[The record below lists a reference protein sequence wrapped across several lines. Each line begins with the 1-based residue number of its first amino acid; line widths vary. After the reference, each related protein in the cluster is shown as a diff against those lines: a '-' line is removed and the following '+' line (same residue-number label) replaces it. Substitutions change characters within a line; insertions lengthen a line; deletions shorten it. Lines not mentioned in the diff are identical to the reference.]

1 MGLGP
6 SKNKIKAILQRSCN
20 DEKDMPLNANDCIPF
35 HNECFSQATGPSS
48 FSAPDDPDRVS
59 DSLSIIEA
67 SSVEAIPI
75 TSKASKVQIRQYPYC
90 AVGTLFATF
99 PDNKDKV
106 HQYTCFLIEAN
117 VVVTLASN
125 INNAEFGGK
134 AISVTTSFS
143 NDKISNISYPEE
155 FEKNKLSGTSLA
167 VLLYPDPVIS
177 DWLGVK
183 IASNEELSDK
193 DVLLMA
199 SLGLKETSDDKS
211 VISGDNSSIDNSSNL
226 GAPIV
231 ANSSTTTDGEEKSNV
246 KYMNNSE
253 IHEISTSLTSKM
265 STETNDEKLL
275 QRCRGGPVYYKGYD
289 GGPYVIG
296 FLDKNFAV
304 QQIDENALKF
314 LVKCVNEGK
323 KMRKK
328 VHKNIE
334 EDKIIK
340 LDLARNEFGPLDIK
354 YLTEFDLNNLQSL
367 DLSSN
372 AIKPQGAYFLSQ
384 GNYSNLRVLNLNF
397 NEIGDEGITH
407 IANAIFSSL
416 EQLFLFHNNI
426 SSEGIKSLCKADFI
440 PNLLILS
447 LSENPSITDDGCKII
462 RENKNWSRLA
472 ILNLNRTG
480 LTDTSIEL
488 LSNSAMP
495 NLKKIQLKGNTF
507 TENILDKIQAWKL
520 TGLSI
525 EYDKPKRKGGKHGHR
540 RTTQSQNP

>member
-35 HNECFSQATGPSS
+35 HNECFSQTTGPSS

-447 LSENPSITDDGCKII
+447 LSENPSITDEGCKTI
-462 RENKNWSRLA
+462 RETKNWSRLA

>member
-6 SKNKIKAILQRSCN
+6 SKKKIKEILQRSCN
-20 DEKDMPLNANDCIPF
+20 DEKDMPLNTNDCIPF
-35 HNECFSQATGPSS
+35 QNECFSQATGPSS
-48 FSAPDDPDRVS
+48 FSAPDDPDRIS
-59 DSLSIIEA
+59 DSLSVIEA
-67 SSVEAIPI
+67 SSYESIPI
-75 TSKASKVQIRQYPYC
+75 TNKSARVQIRQYPYC

-99 PDNKDKV
+99 PDDKDKV

-125 INNAEFGGK
+125 VNNPELGGK
-134 AISVTTSFS
+134 ATSVTTSFS
-143 NDKISNISYPEE
+143 NDKITSINFPDD
-155 FEKNKLSGTSLA
+155 FEKNKLSPTALA
-167 VLLYPDPVIS
+167 VLIYPNPLVS

-183 IASNEELSDK
+183 IASTEELSDK

-199 SLGLKETSDDKS
+199 SVGVKESSDDKS
-211 VISGDNSSIDNSSNL
+211 IVSGDNSSIDNSSSNE

-231 ANSSTTTDGEEKSNV
+231 ANATSTGEEKSTV
-246 KYMNNSE
+246 QYMNNSE

-265 STETNDEKLL
+265 TTETNDEKLL
-275 QRCRGGPVYYKGYD
+275 QRCRGGPAYYKGYD
-289 GGPYVIG
+289 GGPYVVG
-296 FLDKNFAV
+296 FLDKNYVV
-304 QQIDENALKF
+304 QQIEQAAFQF
-314 LVKCVNEGK
+314 LVKCVNDGK

-397 NEIGDEGITH
+397 NEIGDEGISH

-447 LSENPSITDDGCKII
+447 LSENPSITDEGCKII
-462 RENKNWSRLA
+462 KENKNWSRLA

-480 LTDTSIEL
+480 LTDEAVKL

-495 NLKKIQLKGNTF
+495 NLKKIQLKGNNF
-507 TENILDKIQAWKL
+507 TDGILDKIQAWKL

-525 EYDKPKRKGGKHGHR
+525 EYDKPKKRGKHGHGR
-540 RTTQSQNP
+540 KAQNQNA

>member
-447 LSENPSITDDGCKII
+447 LSENPSITDEGCKTI

>member
-1 MGLGP
+1 M
-6 SKNKIKAILQRSCN
+6 
-20 DEKDMPLNANDCIPF
+20 
-35 HNECFSQATGPSS
+35 
-48 FSAPDDPDRVS
+48 
-59 DSLSIIEA
+59 
-67 SSVEAIPI
+67 
-75 TSKASKVQIRQYPYC
+75 
-90 AVGTLFATF
+90 
-99 PDNKDKV
+99 
-106 HQYTCFLIEAN
+106 
-117 VVVTLASN
+117 TLASN

-447 LSENPSITDDGCKII
+447 LSENPSITDEGCKII

>member
-134 AISVTTSFS
+134 AITVTTSFS
-143 NDKISNISYPEE
+143 NDKISNICYPDE

-447 LSENPSITDDGCKII
+447 LSENPSITDEGCKTI